1 MAIYTFISPNSVY
14 LGIDEMDRGS
24 HTYNPYTP
32 DAGARP
38 PALVGRDSQLE
49 HLQSIVTQLTAGGTE
64 RHLLVTGLRGVGKTV
79 MLNEFENVCVEAGW
93 PAESK
98 EVSRDSSV
106 AVLVGR
112 SASRAVRQLSL
123 RAKVTDGLRQAMR
136 VLTSFELT
144 LPGDVRFKLGVD
156 ALAGHADSGD
166 LADDLRDVII
176 SVGGAAAEAGVGFG
190 VILDELHNL
199 SGSDYEALIIA
210 LHRAKQKTLPVSFVG
225 AGLPLIPALTGEA
238 KTYAERMFVRAPLGA
253 LSDEAARIALADPA
267 RMQQVVW
274 EDAALALAVAY
285 TEGYP
290 YFLQEVGRWAWRQS
304 HGDHITRADVEAA
317 VALAESELDESFFE
331 VRLGRL
337 NATERAYVQAMAE
350 LGDGP
355 VSSSEVAQRLGR
367 KPTAVTKVRDA
378 LIREAV
384 IYAPARG
391 ELAFTVPHCARFV
404 RRRYS

>member
-1 MAIYTFISPNSVY
+1 
-14 LGIDEMDRGS
+14 
-24 HTYNPYTP
+24 
-32 DAGARP
+32 
-38 PALVGRDSQLE
+38 
-49 HLQSIVTQLTAGGTE
+49 
-64 RHLLVTGLRGVGKTV
+64 

>member
-1 MAIYTFISPNSVY
+1 M
-14 LGIDEMDRGS
+14 GRGAR
-24 HTYNPYTP
+24 TYNPYTP

-38 PALVGRDSQLE
+38 PALVGRDRELE
-49 HLQSIVTQLTAGGTE
+49 HLQSIITQLSAGGTE
-64 RHLLVTGLRGVGKTV
+64 RHLLITGLRGVGKTV
-79 MLNEFENVCVEAGW
+79 MLNEFENVCAEAGW

-98 EVSRDSSV
+98 EVARDSSV

-112 SASRAVRQLSL
+112 SASRALRQLSL
-123 RAKVTDGLRQAMR
+123 RAKVTHQLRRAMR
-136 VLTSFELT
+136 VLTSFEVT
-144 LPGDVRFKLGVD
+144 LPGDIRFKLGVD

-166 LADDLRDVII
+166 LADDLRDVLV
-176 SVGGAAAEAGVGFG
+176 SVGEAAAEAGVGFAL
-190 VILDELHNL
+190 VLDELHNL
-199 SGSDYEALIIA
+199 LAGEYEALIIA
-210 LHRAKQKTLPVSFVG
+210 LHRAKQKTLPVSFVA

-253 LSDEAARIALADPA
+253 LPDDAACIALADPA
-267 RMQQVVW
+267 RMQKVRW
-274 EDAALALAVAY
+274 DDDALTLAVTY

-290 YFLQEVGRWAWRQS
+290 YFLQEVGRWAWRQRD
-304 HGDHITRADVEAA
+304 GARITRPHVEAA
-317 VALAESELDESFFE
+317 IPLAEAELDESFFE

-337 NATERAYVQAMAE
+337 NATQRAYVQAMAE

-355 VSSSEVAQRLGR
+355 VGSFDIAQRLGR

-378 LIREAV
+378 LIREAI

-404 RRRYS
+404 RRRYG